1 MRLTKEQKRRIII
14 VVHQTELVDTV
25 KEVFTKE
32 QRREIYLRIGDI
44 FRKNPDYDKFMK
56 NKKLF
61 SEFLCDNFYQELY
74 NITGYNFLKRLL
86 RFQDIFPIFFP
97 EFVLF
102 KPAREVDGQIGWWED
117 DSDEGLAIRADVMT
131 LCAEMCK

>member
-1 MRLTKEQKRRIII
+1 MRLTKEQKRRIVI
-14 VVHQTELVDTV
+14 VKYQTELVDTV

-32 QRREIYLRIGDI
+32 QRREVYLRIADI
-44 FRKNPDYDKFMK
+44 FRKNPDYDKFMS

-61 SEFLCDNFYQELY
+61 SEFLCDNFMEQLF
-74 NITGYNFLKRLL
+74 IVTGYIFWDLNFH
-86 RFQDIFPIFFP
+86 QVFPIFFP

-102 KPAREVDGQIGWWED
+102 KPKKKSNMHLGWWKD